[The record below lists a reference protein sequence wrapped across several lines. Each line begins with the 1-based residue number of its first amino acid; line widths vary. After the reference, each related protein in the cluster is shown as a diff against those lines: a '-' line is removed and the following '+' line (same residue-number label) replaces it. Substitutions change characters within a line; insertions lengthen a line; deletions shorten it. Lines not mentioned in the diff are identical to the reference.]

1 MKLSADI
8 FSKKPRC
15 PRKYFLNS
23 FRLYKPLQ
31 IFKDNKSKESTTK
44 MKISNVLALSF
55 LATVQ
60 SAAIK
65 PTHDALATDDITA
78 NVLKSQEMM
87 DSPVL
92 QSEKSI
98 KENIPDWLME
108 FKQYIEDENEID
120 FDLNSFL
127 DKLES
132 NEADDF
138 MDLLV
143 FMIDLEFGDEDFETV
158 ANE

>member
-1 MKLSADI
+1 
-8 FSKKPRC
+8 
-15 PRKYFLNS
+15 
-23 FRLYKPLQ
+23 
-31 IFKDNKSKESTTK
+31 
-44 MKISNVLALSF
+44 MKISNILAISF

-65 PTHDALATDDITA
+65 STNDALPTDDITA
-78 NVLKSQEMM
+78 NDLESNEIIE
-87 DSPVL
+87 SAVL
-92 QSEKSI
+92 QSEETSQT
-98 KENIPDWLME
+98 NNPDWLME
-108 FKQYIEDENEID
+108 FKEYIEDENEID

-127 DKLES
+127 DKLEP

-138 MDLLV
+138 TDLLV